1 MRRSLTLFAATLAL
15 SLAAAAQSQA
25 DTTYFYNW
33 NRAPVSLPTAQQT
46 NNALPGTG
54 GINLIDLNSTAVQAQ
69 GNTGNP
75 ATDVQVISSATSVN
89 KDVLTASGA
98 SNGKYTLTL
107 TLYAQDPVLH
117 PGTAS
122 GTVSFAG
129 QLQGNVTALSS
140 NLTNSILSSTDG
152 AGTHTGQNWAQ
163 VQVGN
168 ELFTITYS
176 GFAEPGPS
184 TEHSYGAISFHIGV
198 APAISGGGA
207 PEPTSMV
214 LGFLGLSCLGGVA
227 WRARRRKVEALK
239 AA

>member
-1 MRRSLTLFAATLAL
+1 MRRSLSLFAAALAL
-15 SLAAAAQSQA
+15 ALAAAAQSKA

-33 NRAPVSLPTAQQT
+33 SRSPFSLPTAQQN

-54 GINLIDLNSTAVQAQ
+54 GVNLIDLNTNAVKAE
-69 GNTGNP
+69 GDTGNP
-75 ATDVQVISSATSVN
+75 AADVQVISSATSAN
-89 KDVLTASGA
+89 KDVFTASGA
-98 SNGKYTLTL
+98 TNGKYTLTL
-107 TLYAQDPVLH
+107 TLWAQDPILH

-122 GTVSFAG
+122 KTVSFAG
-129 QLQGNVTALSS
+129 QLTGNVTALSS
-140 NLTNSILSSTDG
+140 NLGNNILSSTDG
-152 AGTHTGQNWAQ
+152 TGTHAGQTFAQ

-184 TEHSYGAISFHIGV
+184 TEHSYGAISFHISV
-198 APAISGGGA
+198 APAVNGKA

-227 WRARRRKVEALK
+227 WRARRRKVNALK
-239 AA
+239 VA

>member
-1 MRRSLTLFAATLAL
+1 MRRSLSLIAAALAL
-15 SLAAAAQSQA
+15 SLAAATQSQA

-33 NRAPVSLPTAQQT
+33 TRTPFALPTAQQT

-54 GINLIDLNSTAVQAQ
+54 GINLIDLNSAAVQAE
-69 GNTGNP
+69 GDTGNP
-75 ATDVQVISSATSVN
+75 AADVQVISTATSAN

-122 GTVSFAG
+122 GTVSFGG
-129 QLQGNVTALSS
+129 QLSGNVTALSS
-140 NLTNSILSSTDG
+140 NLFNSILSSTDG
-152 AGTHTGQNWAQ
+152 TGTHAGQTFAQ
-163 VQVGN
+163 VQVGSS
-168 ELFTITYS
+168 LFTITYS

-184 TEHSYGAISFHIGV
+184 DEHSYGAISFHISV
-198 APAISGGGA
+198 APAISSKS

-239 AA
+239 VA

>member
-1 MRRSLTLFAATLAL
+1 MRRSLLVFAAALAF

-25 DTTYFYNW
+25 EPIYFYNW
-33 NRAPVSLPTAQQT
+33 NRAPFSLPTVQQA
-46 NNALPGTG
+46 NSSLAGTG
-54 GINLIDLNSTAVQAQ
+54 GINLIDLNSGAVQAQ

-75 ATDVQVISSATSVN
+75 AADVQVISTATSAN
-89 KDVLTASGA
+89 KDELAATG
-98 SNGKYTLTL
+98 GHYTLTL
-107 TLYAQDPVLH
+107 TLYAQDPVAH

-140 NLTNSILSSTDG
+140 NLTNSIVGPSS
-152 AGTHTGQNWAQ
+152 AQ

-168 ELFTITYS
+168 ELFTIAYS

-184 TEHSYGAISFHIGV
+184 TEHSYGAISFHISV
-198 APAISGGGA
+198 APATNGGGA

-214 LGFLGLSCLGGVA
+214 LGFLGLSCLGGVV
-227 WRARRRKVEALK
+227 WRARRRNVVALK
-239 AA
+239 AAV